1 MLDFQVKWEE
11 YLPLVEFSYNNSYQ
25 ATIKMAPFK
34 ALYGR
39 RYRTPLCWNN
49 LDDILIVGLEMIQ
62 EIVDKVK
69 VIQQN
74 MKAAQDRQKAYADR
88 RRKPLQFEQGNKV
101 FLKVSLV
108 KGLRRFNVKGKLSRS
123 TI

>member
-62 EIVDKVK
+62 EIVDKVT

-74 MKAAQDRQKAYADR
+74 MKAAQDRQKTYAD
-88 RRKPLQFEQGNKV
+88 
-101 FLKVSLV
+101 
-108 KGLRRFNVKGKLSRS
+108 
-123 TI
+123 